1 MKRLK
6 IIKNIELRKNNS
18 IITIN
23 LNEKIKNSKEKKRDL
38 EKIYRYYFSKNK
50 IKEKLIYQKISLMKK
65 NLNKKH
71 NEEKTNFRIDF
82 YRKYP
87 SESNYNNELSNF
99 LKEINKNKYKVD
111 NVTNED
117 KNYND
122 IKNEFLNKKHEE
134 YIQKMG
140 LEYEKELNK
149 LNEKFKQENDE
160 QKSIIR
166 RLILNHK
173 ISEME
178 KQDVKKNT
186 IYNRKNNKN
195 EYFNLSQDNIQS
207 YFYKNNNQKDNKDNN
222 NKLCSKIF
230 KFGGIGSPYKT
241 ILI

>member
-18 IITIN
+18 LFTIN

-71 NEEKTNFRIDF
+71 IEEKTNFGIDF

-111 NVTNED
+111 NVVNEG
-117 KNYND
+117 KNYD
-122 IKNEFLNKKHEE
+122 DMKNEFLNKKHEE

-160 QKSIIR
+160 QKIIIR
-166 RLILNHK
+166 KIILNHK

-178 KQDVKKNT
+178 KQNDKRNS

-207 YFYKNNNQKDNKDNN
+207 YFYKNNNQKNKKDNN

>member
-111 NVTNED
+111 NVKNED